1 LPSAPALHGA
11 SEPLVLGMAKGMK
24 IAFAACMRRETIP
37 QQTVWRDVLAAEPD
51 CLLLLGDLIYMDYG
65 LPVLSP
71 EPPGRPREYSL
82 VKFRQIMEGKYR
94 AQWDE
99 PNFRQLVDAMRARQG
114 FFATWSDHDFA
125 WGGARGRSVPS
136 ETRQVSRKLFNRWV
150 YGHEVDA
157 EIYRYVDFPLVRIIL
172 LDTRFYAEAPGER
185 AELLGEAQWRFL
197 EKALRHDRAYTIV
210 CSGLTIDQG
219 MENWAQY
226 PKELARLRELLMLR
240 QHVLFLSGD
249 IHENSFKYHNGPSV
263 LFEATSSGAAINK
276 LGLPFGISNRR
287 NWGLIELG
295 DEDVV
300 VELHARRGQARHR
313 IDAVAWREAP

>member
-1 LPSAPALHGA
+1 
-11 SEPLVLGMAKGMK
+11 MAHGMK

-37 QQTVWRDVLAAEPD
+37 EQTVWRDVLAAEPD

-71 EPPGRPREYSL
+71 EPPGKPREYSL
-82 VKFRQIMEGKYR
+82 VKFRQVMEAKYR
-94 AQWDE
+94 AQWEE
-99 PNFRQLVDAMRARQG
+99 PNFRALVDAMRDKHAL
-114 FFATWSDHDFA
+114 FATWDAHDFA
-125 WGGARGRSVPS
+125 WGGARGKAVPGD
-136 ETRQVSRKLFNRWV
+136 TRQVSRKLFNRWV

-172 LDTRFYAEAPGER
+172 LDTRFYAEEPGPAD
-185 AELLGEAQWRFL
+185 AELLGAAQWRFL
-197 EKALRHDRAYTIV
+197 EKALRHNRAYTIV

-226 PKELARLRELLMLR
+226 PKELARLRELLALR

-287 NWGLIELG
+287 NWGLIEIGEEQVCVRLNS
-295 DEDVV
+295 
-300 VELHARRGQARHR
+300 RRGNATHR
-313 IDAVAWREAP
+313 IDAVTWREAP